1 MVVTRARAHYHT
13 RSAAMGESDLD
24 IFPAPGLVVSM
35 PSRWSSRPTTSR
47 CGPVAGGERVA
58 GACMGGR
65 ARPKGGSSPASCFQ
79 ADFESL
85 RSLSL
90 LHARAQDA
98 FSAVGVR
105 SSLPSN
111 VRAAL
116 TKAGAGARPLEL
128 TAPPDE
134 AVSERRIG
142 PAAWLVPSMASCR
155 RSLRRDRRARSAPR
169 RSVWLSAVPSSG
181 VGCEHCPFRSQ
192 RVDPLVELAHSLVAH
207 EFGVDPLDLEA
218 LEFLG
223 GQLAVRREL
232 AERVL

>member
-1 MVVTRARAHYHT
+1 MVVRARALPHPIRRYGRE
-13 RSAAMGESDLD
+13 RSRYL
-24 IFPAPGLVVSM
+24 P
-35 PSRWSSRPTTSR
+35 
-47 CGPVAGGERVA
+47 
-58 GACMGGR
+58 R
-65 ARPKGGSSPASCFQ
+65 ARARRVHAKPVVFQ
-79 ADFESL
+79 ADDQPVRAGRGRRARRRRVYGRTSETQGRKLAGELFPGRLRESEVAL
-85 RSLSL
+85 IASCPC
-90 LHARAQDA
+90 ARRL
-98 FSAVGVR
+98 SAVGVR

-181 VGCEHCPFRSQ
+181 SVANIARSA
-192 RVDPLVELAHSLVAH
+192 RS
-207 EFGVDPLDLEA
+207 A
-218 LEFLG
+218 LI
-223 GQLAVRREL
+223 RSSS
-232 AERVL
+232 